1 MNVSNH
7 TEKSLKAHNHTVVTE
22 PGACLSWL
30 YHLTLPLEHM
40 SQGQGTCRAAQVS
53 PGELESDLSTVGWR
67 TWPWILEDVLL
78 HLRIDASAKLPSHA
92 SCHASVHHA
101 AAGGQGRLRICCQLR
116 KRAGR
121 SRWGSWICT
130 IVWWVGELLWSTLR
144 KTGVPH
150 LNWQSRWRRDV
161 VPKTLV
167 PHEHG
172 SLLLYNLPLSMLLTV
187 QFPLTLCQHLSIQG
201 WLHRRKNIF
210 FKCWFIFVF

>member
-1 MNVSNH
+1 MSATKLRKVWNH
-7 TEKSLKAHNHTVVTE
+7 TTIQWYW
-22 PGACLSWL
+22 ACHLSWL
-30 YHLTLPLEHM
+30 YHLNLSSPAHAPKL
-40 SQGQGTCRAAQVS
+40 GQKQSRTCNYRWAS
-53 PGELESDLSTVGWR
+53 C
-67 TWPWILEDVLL
+67 TWSWILEDILL
-78 HLRIDASAKLPSHA
+78 HLRIDASAKLSSHV

-187 QFPLTLCQHLSIQG
+187 QFPLTLSQHLSIQR
-201 WLHRRKNIF
+201 WLQRQKISF
-210 FKCWFIFVF
+210 F